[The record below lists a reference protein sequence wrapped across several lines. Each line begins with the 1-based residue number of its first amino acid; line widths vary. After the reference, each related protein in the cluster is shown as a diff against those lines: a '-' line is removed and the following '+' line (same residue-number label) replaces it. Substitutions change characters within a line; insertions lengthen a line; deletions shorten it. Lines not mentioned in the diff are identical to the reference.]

1 MSSGGDKAR
10 LYLCSGGKWV
20 QGAGGW
26 DYAEATVKKGVQMK
40 LNSTFEHMVDYCSW
54 KCEIDRSSGQLKLWY
69 KNEGQMYELGDDE
82 DVSVFMH
89 FAKMCEQPPLLYV
102 DVYYSG
108 EGDDAGTSNT
118 INEEPMY
125 VDTQSQN
132 QHESETS
139 YRPDFGY
146 GLSDSYPDVVPE
158 TQQEEVQ
165 EEEEEEDEDEY
176 EDEDERRKF
185 AGCADDEAH
194 VLNTGLTDEEDEEDE
209 EGVQPS
215 ILRPGLDDYFG
226 IPHNFQA
233 TPDIFPTHNEGV
245 LYRRSQRLSDGKVFD
260 SKEKMIVEVGLKFL
274 EEQFEYKTVRSCTKR
289 YHIQCSRE
297 HCKWMM
303 KAKSVG
309 DGVAFMVS
317 ELVDVHTCS
326 RTQLNPNHRQA
337 NKRLLGNIFKN
348 KFINHRRVLT
358 PKDMIEDF
366 RGQYG
371 VTIPYPTAWRA
382 RWRAITLIRG
392 NHAESFTRLPMY
404 LSNLKRVNPGT
415 RTAIRTDSSGRFAEC
430 FVALGVSIQTFLENL
445 RPVLI
450 IDAAHLKG
458 EYLGT
463 MFLVV
468 AMDGN
473 NNIVPIALG
482 VGRSETADEWTWF
495 LNTLKTCIGEPNGLV
510 FMSDR
515 ASSIN
520 AAITSIFPNAYHALC
535 CRHLLMNVRSKN
547 ARIKQL
553 KTPYWKACK
562 AYTPEVFERMM
573 TILQLAIP
581 EGAQLMRDVGVE
593 RWSRAYFPAQRFN
606 IMTSNSAESINA
618 LSRNARKLPIVGL
631 IEYFREFQQE
641 WYFLRRQKGG
651 IEKINILVIHE
662 LNHELTEWA
671 QRKILK
677 RIEKSYRWTV
687 HGIGYD
693 RWEVRDYGKNAEV
706 DKLHRSCTCLKWQ
719 VSGLP
724 CGHAIAV
731 AKHLGERDVS
741 HLITV
746 NYYMSQL
753 YKATYS
759 GVINP
764 VGPPETWQ
772 YPQDPLPTVLPPLII
787 KRPVG
792 RPKKVKRRASR
803 GESRSQQKCPRCDEY
818 GHLSTQCP
826 WIPSSTRGSSQL
838 EPFATD
844 DLNSGYEN
852 VRFH

>member
-1 MSSGGDKAR
+1 MSSRGDKAR
-10 LYLCSGGKWV
+10 LYLRSGGKWV
-20 QGAGGW
+20 EGAGGW

-40 LNSTFEHMVDYCSW
+40 LNSTFQHMVDYCSW
-54 KCEIDRSSGQLKLWY
+54 KCEIDRSSGQINLFY
-69 KNEGQMYELGDDE
+69 KNEGQMYQLSDDE

-89 FAKMCEQPPLLYV
+89 FTKMSEEPPVLYV
-102 DVYYSG
+102 DVYRSD

-146 GLSDSYPDVVPE
+146 GLSDSYPEVVPE

-165 EEEEEEDEDEY
+165 EEEEDEDEY
-176 EDEDERRKF
+176 ECRKF
-185 AGCADDEAH
+185 AGCEDDEAH
-194 VLNTGLTDEEDEEDE
+194 VLNMGLSDEEDEEDE
-209 EGVQPS
+209 EGVQPF

-233 TPDIFPTHNEGV
+233 TPDFLLTHNEGV
-245 LYRRSQRLSDGKVFD
+245 LYRCSQRLSDGKVFD

-309 DGVAFMVS
+309 DGAMFMVS

-392 NHAESFTRLPMY
+392 SHAESFIRFPMY

-430 FVALGVSIQTFLENL
+430 FVALGI
-445 RPVLI
+445 
-450 IDAAHLKG
+450 
-458 EYLGT
+458 
-463 MFLVV
+463 
-468 AMDGN
+468 
-473 NNIVPIALG
+473 
-482 VGRSETADEWTWF
+482 GRSETADECTWF
-495 LNTLKTCIGEPNGLV
+495 LNTLKTCIGEPSGLV

-520 AAITSIFPNAYHALC
+520 VAIAAIFPNAYHALC
-535 CRHLLMNVRSKN
+535 CRHLLMNVRSK
-547 ARIKQL
+547 APRIKQF

-562 AYTPEVFERMM
+562 AYNPGVFERMM

-581 EGAQLMRDVGVE
+581 EGVQLMRDVGVE

-631 IEYFREFQQE
+631 MEYFREFQQE
-641 WYFLRRQKGG
+641 WYFLRRRKGD
-651 IEKINILVIHE
+651 E

-677 RIEKSYRWTV
+677 RIEKSYRWTT

-693 RWEVRDYGKNAEV
+693 RWEVRDYGNNAEV
-706 DKLHRSCTCLKWQ
+706 DMLHRSCTCLKWQ

-746 NYYMSQL
+746 NYYMSQF

-772 YPQDPLPTVLPPLII
+772 SPQDPLPTVLPPLII

-792 RPKKVKRRASR
+792 RPKKVKRRPSR
-803 GESRSQQKCPRCDEY
+803 GESRSQQKCPRCEEY

-826 WIPSSTRGSSQL
+826 WIPQSTRGSSQL
-838 EPFATD
+838 EPIATF

-852 VRFH
+852 VRFN

>member
-10 LYLCSGGKWV
+10 LYLRSGGKWV
-20 QGAGGW
+20 EGAGGW

-40 LNSTFEHMVDYCSW
+40 LNTTFQHMLDYCSW
-54 KCEIDRSSGQLKLWY
+54 KCEIDRSSGQMNLFY
-69 KNEGQMYELGDDE
+69 KNEGQMYQLSDDE

-89 FAKMCEQPPLLYV
+89 FAKMSEEPPVLYV
-102 DVYYSG
+102 DVYRSD

-139 YRPDFGY
+139 CRPDFGY
-146 GLSDSYPDVVPE
+146 GLSDSYPEVVPE
-158 TQQEEVQ
+158 TQQHQQEEVQ
-165 EEEEEEDEDEY
+165 EEEDEDEY
-176 EDEDERRKF
+176 ERRKF
-185 AGCADDEAH
+185 AGCANDESH
-194 VLNTGLTDEEDEEDE
+194 VLNTGLSDEEDKEDE
-209 EGVQPS
+209 VGVQPS
-215 ILRPGLDDYFG
+215 ILRSGVDDYFG
-226 IPHNFQA
+226 MPHNFQP
-233 TPDIFPTHNEGV
+233 TPYFLPTHNEGV
-245 LYRRSQRLSDGKVFD
+245 LYRRSKRLSDGKVFD
-260 SKEKMIVEVGLKFL
+260 SKEKMILEVGLKFL
-274 EEQFEYKTVRSCTKR
+274 EEQFEYKTLRSCTKR
-289 YHIQCSRE
+289 YHIECSRE

-309 DGVAFMVS
+309 DGAMFMVT

-348 KFINHRRVLT
+348 KFINARRVLT

-392 NHAESFTRLPMY
+392 SHAESFTRLPMY
-404 LSNLKRVNPGT
+404 LSNLQRVNPGT

-430 FVALGVSIQTFLENL
+430 FVALGVSIHTFLENL

-473 NNIVPIALG
+473 NNIVPVALG

-495 LNTLKTCIGEPNGLV
+495 LNTLKTCIGEPSGLV

-520 AAITSIFPNAYHALC
+520 AAITAIFPNAYHALC
-535 CRHLLMNVRSKN
+535 CRHLLMNVRSK
-547 ARIKQL
+547 ALRIKQF
-553 KTPYWKACK
+553 KTPYWKAYK
-562 AYTPEVFERMM
+562 AYTPGVFERMM

-581 EGAQLMRDVGVE
+581 EGAQLMRDFGVE

-631 IEYFREFQQE
+631 MGYFREFQQE
-641 WYFLRRQKGG
+641 WYFIRRRKGVSKPVYC
-651 IEKINILVIHE
+651 IFCRRTKPRTNRMV
-662 LNHELTEWA
+662 
-671 QRKILK
+671 QRKIQK
-677 RIEKSYRWTV
+677 RIEKSYRWTT

-693 RWEVRDYGKNAEV
+693 RWEVRDYGNNAEV
-706 DKLHRSCTCLKWQ
+706 DMRHRCCTCLKWQ

-746 NYYMSQL
+746 SYYMSQL

-759 GVINP
+759 GVINL

-772 YPQDPLPTVLPPLII
+772 SPQDPLPTVLPPLII

-792 RPKKVKRRASR
+792 RPKKVKRRPSR
-803 GESRSQQKCPRCDEY
+803 EY

-838 EPFATD
+838 EPIATV

-852 VRFH
+852 